1 MKMMRKVTSI
11 ICSLCFLLA
20 AGCDK
25 SNSSAPDSV
34 NHSSVTSQEST
45 GLGGSDSASDS
56 TSDSGTSETP
66 EEPEKDMTLAENY
79 DFGDPATWAGDKV
92 SVTDLGDAII
102 DTYPYDDRYDWGQSV
117 IYDEEEGI
125 YKMWWCRHSRYDSI
139 WYAESEDLKHW
150 TNAQKLIAVEEN
162 TTWLKMHVGKPSVL
176 KMNGQYIMYFEA
188 PATLKDGGSKEFD
201 NNVFRA
207 TSDDGIRW
215 SIWEGDIGEPYPV
228 IRMTDTQMQASW
240 NYSETGPS
248 GYGYYG
254 IGQPSA
260 VYKDGTYYLY
270 CTYSLEAGDRMYVF
284 KSTDGIHFD
293 AGQEVFVR
301 AGSGVK
307 YNTLTGK
314 FMMAYEYTVG
324 RLSKVYYMESDDGVK
339 FTYANYAEA
348 SNNQNVM
355 STGGGFVRG
364 YPDFVGNGMGHV
376 NSHTVYASYME
387 GKMAD
392 TGNDWR
398 QYANTWDIHFAAV
411 NVAEFANRTKVLPNG
426 KILNNETIAG
436 YRDKHEPYEDRL
448 TGISRTATPL
458 TIDGNLDE
466 EYANA
471 TVLNVDRVSCSE
483 CAVPG
488 DIKAK
493 VYVTYDDTG
502 LYLFV
507 EVEDGTTDPSDMV
520 YLLFDEKRYATDP
533 AEILNVTASRNE
545 VVFTDGNSAT
555 VGGCRGYVKHTEKG
569 YNVEVKLP
577 WRYKTTLEAYDS
589 FGFDC
594 FVYNM
599 RESAEYKSLIT
610 WSDYLASYN
619 IQKAGELF
627 FR

>member
-1 MKMMRKVTSI
+1 
-11 ICSLCFLLA
+11 
-20 AGCDK
+20 
-25 SNSSAPDSV
+25 
-34 NHSSVTSQEST
+34 
-45 GLGGSDSASDS
+45 
-56 TSDSGTSETP
+56 
-66 EEPEKDMTLAENY
+66 MTLAENY
-79 DFGDPATWAGDKV
+79 DFGDPTTWAGDKV
-92 SVTDLGDAII
+92 TVTDLGDAII
-102 DTYPYDDRYDWGQSV
+102 DSYPYDDRYDWGQSV
-117 IYDEEEGI
+117 IYDEDEGI
-125 YKMWWCRHSRYDSI
+125 YKMWWCRHSGYDSI

-150 TNAQKLIAVEEN
+150 TNAQKLLAVETD
-162 TTWLKMHVGKPSVL
+162 TTWIKMHVGKPSVL
-176 KMNGQYIMYFEA
+176 KVDGRYMMYFEA
-188 PATLKDGGSKEFD
+188 PATLNGWKEFD
-201 NNVFRA
+201 NNVFMA
-207 TSDDGIRW
+207 TSNDGIRW
-215 SIWEGDIGEPYPV
+215 SIWQGDIGEPYPV
-228 IRMTDTQMQASW
+228 IRMTDAQMQASW
-240 NYSETGPS
+240 NQSQMSGGN
-248 GYGYYG
+248 GYGHYG

-270 CTYSLEAGDRMYVF
+270 CTYSLAAGDRMYVF

-293 AGQEVFVR
+293 AGQEVFLR

-314 FMMAYEYTVG
+314 FMMAYEYTSG
-324 RLSKVYYMESDDGVK
+324 RLSKVYYMESNDGVR

-376 NSHTVYASYME
+376 NGHTVYVSYME

-398 QYANTWDIHFAAV
+398 QYAHTWDIHFAAV
-411 NVAEFANRTKVLPNG
+411 NVAEFANRTQVLPNG
-426 KILNNETIAG
+426 KILNEETILS

-448 TGISRTATPL
+448 TGISRTATAP

-466 EYANA
+466 VYANA
-471 TVLNVDRVSCSE
+471 TILNVDRVSCSE

-493 VYVTYDDTG
+493 IYVTYDDTG

-507 EVEDGTTDPSDMV
+507 IVEDGTVDSSDTV

-533 AEILNVTASRNE
+533 AEILNVTASRSE

-555 VGGCRGYVKHTEKG
+555 VEGCRGRVKRTENG

-577 WRYKTTLEAYDS
+577 WRYKTTLAAYDS